1 MRRSL
6 GVKIEAAYY
15 AQMAA
20 DCTDHPT
27 ILVHLD
33 EISCKGSDAAC
44 MDYRNID
51 RWRSDEFPETA
62 GGDAKGKY
70 VQPLRTERALSA
82 DQRV

>member
-27 ILVHLD
+27 ILVHID
-33 EISCKGSDAAC
+33 EISCKGSGAAR

-51 RWRSDEFPETA
+51 RWRSAEFHKTA
-62 GGDAKGKY
+62 GGGARSKCL
-70 VQPLRTERALSA
+70 QPLPTERPLSA